1 MKRRKIGENEYI
13 NIQEIW
19 EKPSISNK
27 YRSEKR
33 TRTRRTQ
40 CQEEMRDENLSTGIR
55 LKNLR
60 TIDVKPENK
69 EVQLDMDWEERI
81 RQRRKEIEDEENKR
95 EQRLQYKEIR
105 EQSWELNRLCRK
117 YLEENDKDQREQ
129 ERLENKKGTERLD
142 QRKQDY

>member
-117 YLEENDKDQREQ
+117 YLEENDKD
-129 ERLENKKGTERLD
+129 
-142 QRKQDY
+142 